1 MSTRSKGLVSLG
13 LILLLTLGCLGEESG
28 LREYQGM
35 CDASA
40 GYAVDSNRFLAANDE
55 DNALRMYRLDKPGPP
70 ERSFDLSSALGVD
83 RKHPESDLEG
93 CARLRDLVFWIG
105 SHGRSAEG
113 EPRDSRCRLI
123 ATRIQVQEQ
132 DVKVSPVGRPYRRL
146 IQDLGAEPKLA
157 RYHLPEAAERAPKE
171 KKALNIEGLCSG
183 PMNSLWIGFRN
194 PVPQGKALLIPLLN
208 PFEVIEGGRGSFGQ
222 PIELNLKGLG
232 IRDLAQVEDGYLL
245 IAGPWDGKGKCVLYR
260 WAGGDSVPQRIPS
273 VPLQK
278 MHAEA
283 LVVFPGGGETPVQV
297 LMDDGTRLIDDCECK
312 RLKDPAQRR
321 FRALLLSEDSPEE

>member
-1 MSTRSKGLVSLG
+1 VG
-13 LILLLTLGCLGEESG
+13 LIVCLAFGCLAGESR
-28 LREYQGM
+28 LSEYQGM

-55 DNALRMYRLDKPGPP
+55 DNSLRLYSLGKPGPP
-70 ERSFDLSSALGVD
+70 ERSFDLSSALEVD

-93 CARLRDLVFWIG
+93 CARLGDLVFWIG

-123 ATRIQVQEQ
+123 ATRVQVQGQE
-132 DVKVSPVGRPYRRL
+132 VKVSLVGRPYRRL
-146 IQDLGAEPKLA
+146 IQDLGADPRLA

-183 PMNSLWIGFRN
+183 PTNSLWIGFRN

-208 PFEVIEGGRGSFGQ
+208 PSEVIEGKRGSFGK
-222 PIELNLKGLG
+222 PVELNLKGLG

-245 IAGPWDGKGKCVLYR
+245 IAGSWDGRGKCLLYR

-283 LVVFPGGGETPVQV
+283 LVVFPGAGEPPVQV

-321 FRALLLSEDSPEE
+321 FRALLLRDDSPEE